1 MNLPNW
7 LIAFFREELNG
18 AQVALIDAN
27 WWKFTC
33 ISLSNST
40 REQLLAE
47 ANNILT
53 IVEAKQ

>member
-7 LIAFFREELNG
+7 LIAFFREEFNG
-18 AQVALIDAN
+18 AQVSVINAN

-53 IVEAKQ
+53 IVGRK